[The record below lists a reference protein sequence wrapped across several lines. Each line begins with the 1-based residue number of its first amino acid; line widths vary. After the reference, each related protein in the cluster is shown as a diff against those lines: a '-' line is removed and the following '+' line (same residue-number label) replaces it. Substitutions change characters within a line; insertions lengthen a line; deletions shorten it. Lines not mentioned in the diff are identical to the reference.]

1 MEARK
6 ENEYKL
12 RNALEDKEAQYDA
25 KIELLNEKIRQNEE
39 MTDIYRDFVQKRKNF
54 FDEKDESYIQM
65 KEMSRRRKDSKDSNT
80 IPIARFLDTAKQ
92 SRRSSSKWY

>member
-39 MTDIYRDFVQKRKNF
+39 MTDIYRDFVQKRKKN
-54 FDEKDESYIQM
+54 
-65 KEMSRRRKDSKDSNT
+65 
-80 IPIARFLDTAKQ
+80 
-92 SRRSSSKWY
+92 